1 MNLPSDVLEYIVL
14 FTCKDSASY
23 GYEVVSRIEE
33 FSCGC
38 WSPSTGTV
46 YPLID
51 RMVEDGLLERVN
63 SESVDE
69 GDSDRNYFVIS
80 DKGMDK
86 LEDAQDNMDEYKGEF
101 RDLILGYVNLYAKFC
116 SNEEFDSLV
125 EEVNGVESLG
135 KTC

>member
-1 MNLPSDVLEYIVL
+1 
-14 FTCKDSASY
+14 
-23 GYEVVSRIEE
+23 
-33 FSCGC
+33 
-38 WSPSTGTV
+38 
-46 YPLID
+46 
-51 RMVEDGLLERVN
+51 MVEDGLLERVN